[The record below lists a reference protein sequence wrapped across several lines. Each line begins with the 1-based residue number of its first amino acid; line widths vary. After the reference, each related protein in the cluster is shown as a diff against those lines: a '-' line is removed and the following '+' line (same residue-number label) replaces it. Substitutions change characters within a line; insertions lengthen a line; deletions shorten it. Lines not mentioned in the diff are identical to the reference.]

1 MYFQFQMG
9 WTMDDIGNIYV
20 ISNKAGRS
28 IIGTSEKKDIIFF
41 WTQVRTYI
49 LVTNVCV
56 IHCI

>member
-28 IIGTSEKKDIIFF
+28 IIGTSEKKDRIFF
-41 WTQVRTYI
+41 GHKCVHTYY
-49 LVTNVCV
+49 LQMFV
-56 IHCI
+56 